1 VQASR
6 WPVYEGGGTWGG
18 SRMLDLR
25 QRDFITLLGGAAVA
39 WPVAARTQQEK
50 MPVVGFLNSLSPN
63 NLAQLT
69 LENFLQG
76 LKEAGFVDGKNVT
89 IEYRWAEGHY
99 DRLPALAADLVH
111 RQVAVIAATGGEPSP
126 QVVKAA
132 TQTIPIVF
140 MANGDPVAA
149 GLVASL
155 NQPGGNAT
163 GVTIFGMMAVG
174 KRLELLRQLMPKPGI
189 IAYLT
194 NPNNPN
200 REIDNVQTAA
210 RSLGQQILV
219 LNANSDREFDTAFA
233 TIAQEQVAALLVASD
248 PLFFD
253 RREQLVALA
262 ARQAIPAIYYLRAFS
277 QAGGLLSYGNSLTD
291 MYRQVGIYTG
301 RVLKGEKPADL
312 PVMQATKFELVINLK
327 TAKVLGLEIPPTLLA
342 LADEVIE

>member
-1 VQASR
+1 MDR
-6 WPVYEGGGTWGG
+6 
-18 SRMLDLR
+18 L
-25 QRDFITLLGGAAVA
+25 QRREFITLLGGTAAA
-39 WPVAARTQQEK
+39 WPLAARAQQAA
-50 MPVVGFLNSLSPN
+50 MPVIGFLNSLSPN

-174 KRLELLRQLMPKPGI
+174 KRLELLRQLMPKAGI

-219 LNANSDREFDTAFA
+219 LNANSDREFDRAFA
-233 TIAQEQVAALLVASD
+233 TIAQQQVAALLVASD

-312 PVMQATKFELVINLK
+312 PVMQATKFELVINIK
-327 TAKVLGLEIPPTLLA
+327 TAKALGLEIPPTLLA

>member
-1 VQASR
+1 MDR
-6 WPVYEGGGTWGG
+6 
-18 SRMLDLR
+18 L
-25 QRDFITLLGGAAVA
+25 QRREFITLLGGTAAA
-39 WPVAARTQQEK
+39 WPLAARAQQAA
-50 MPVVGFLNSLSPN
+50 MPVIGFLNSLSPN

-174 KRLELLRQLMPKPGI
+174 KRLELLRQLMPKAGV

-233 TIAQEQVAALLVASD
+233 TIAQQQVAALLVASD

-277 QAGGLLSYGNSLTD
+277 QAGGLLSYGNNLTD

-301 RVLKGEKPADL
+301 RVLRGEKPADL

-327 TAKVLGLEIPPTLLA
+327 TAKTLGLEIPPTLLA